1 MNFEFPITELPA
13 VMRGP
18 RVERRRVLAGGS
30 FGDVRDQ
37 AHLHRTVGPHGLETR
52 QRLGVAP
59 DAPAEEVQKAL
70 LDIADLLD
78 GVSFDLENGVYPH
91 GKCAEMEM
99 LSINLSDAL
108 TGDISDDYLEVLK
121 NILNSAVE
129 IE

>member
-1 MNFEFPITELPA
+1 MLDIFKAKTMIDEQ
-13 VMRGP
+13 
-18 RVERRRVLAGGS
+18 S
-30 FGDVRDQ
+30 S
-37 AHLHRTVGPHGLETR
+37 
-52 QRLGVAP
+52 
-59 DAPAEEVQKAL
+59 EEVQKAL

-121 NILNSAVE
+121 NNLNSAVE
-129 IE
+129 IEKLYAERQDPSQIQKLRMAAGYFRAASILASI